1 MVTDFDTKVM
11 NTVIKYACLLFN
23 TSEDELI
30 SVKRVRQLTDG
41 RAVCM
46 AVMVSFTKMSLE
58 VIAARF
64 NRDHSTCIAAVKKV
78 MDLRDT
84 SQDFRAR
91 LKIILDYVNEECK
104 SSFKLE
110 DIMDRKSTMP
120 EDNELFE
127 MVCARD
133 KKIQLLSKD
142 YNDSFTLLLAKEI
155 RAIQSNIDE
164 RLNYLNNQ

>member
-11 NTVIKYACLLFN
+11 KTVIKYACLLFN

-30 SVKRVRQLTDG
+30 SVKRVRELSDA

-58 VIAARF
+58 SIAARF
-64 NRDHSTCIAAVKKV
+64 NRDHSTCIASVKKV

-84 SQDFRAR
+84 NIDFKAR
-91 LKIILDYVNEECK
+91 LKVIMDYVNEECK
-104 SSFKLE
+104 SCFKLE
-110 DIMDRKSTMP
+110 DIMDRKSTLP

-133 KKIQLLSKD
+133 KKIQLLYKD
-142 YNDSFTLLLAKEI
+142 YNDSFTVLLVKEI
-155 RAIQSNIDE
+155 RALQTNIDE
-164 RLNYLNNQ
+164 RLNYLTNL